1 MSIPEIIGLVA
12 SLVSLIIGFYAV
24 WLSVT
29 FYKLST
35 KNTQDLEKA
44 SSDINSTVN
53 RLEVLF
59 DKLYSDTFGIMKDT
73 VSDMRK
79 YVWSGHDNLERSPGS
94 FDVRLHELKSDIN
107 KSIDELKRSQ
117 GQSDKQF
124 DTLVAKIETLVT
136 EKINDTVNKHTTS
149 WEQKESI
156 VIEALRKHHT
166 LSTRALRAMVETGE
180 HESADLLFIMNH
192 SGQITWDGDRNQFS
206 DDTMVRLSNKLL

>member
-79 YVWSGHDNLERSPGS
+79 YVWSGHDSLERSPGS

-107 KSIDELKRSQ
+107 KSIDELKKSQ

-149 WEQKESI
+149 WEQKENI
-156 VIEALRKHHT
+156 VIDALRKHRT
-166 LSTRALRAMVETGE
+166 LSTRALRAMVETDE

-192 SGQITWDGDRNQFS
+192 SGQITWDGDSNQFN